1 MWGGHP
7 FQTKMI
13 LTISVVIEE
22 GEARVLL
29 HIQHGGYDGKF
40 WFDQNGQYLGAIE
53 LYNPP

>member
-13 LTISVVIEE
+13 LTISIVIEE